1 VRPLLLLIDLQQAF
15 CDESG
20 STGLQG
26 RDVTS
31 LAAAAFECQRL
42 AEIAHAHGVPVVWT
56 RMMLRPD
63 YSDGGTLLAMRPNLA
78 RIGAL
83 RAGTPDVEL
92 SGLVTP
98 GDGDIIIDKPRYS
111 SVYATSLEA
120 HLRALR
126 IDRVIVGGVTTSM
139 CVETTVR
146 DLSQRDYE
154 VVVAREA
161 CADFDPARHQASLD
175 AMAFGFAPI
184 AQRHEADASLL
195 RSDWRRI

>member
-1 VRPLLLLIDLQQAF
+1 MRTLLLLIDLQRAF
-15 CDESG
+15 CDENG

-26 RDVTS
+26 RDVTP
-31 LAAAAFECQRL
+31 LAAAAQECQRL
-42 AEIAHAHGVPVVWT
+42 AVIAHAHDVPVAWT

-83 RAGTPDVEL
+83 RAGTPDVDL

-98 GDGDIIIDKPRYS
+98 GESDLIIDKPRYS

-120 HLRALR
+120 HLRAMR
-126 IDRVIVGGVTTSM
+126 IDRVVVGGVTTSM

-154 VVVAREA
+154 VIVAQEA
-161 CADFDPARHQASLD
+161 CADFDDSRHQASLE

-184 AQRHEADASLL
+184 ARKDEAAAALFQDS
-195 RSDWRRI
+195 WRQN